1 MGNYYYKGSSSCT
14 RTLIEVIMSAFVTIL
29 FAYVIL
35 EANGVDA
42 MWALK
47 ETVNILVA
55 GLR

>member
-14 RTLIEVIMSAFVTIL
+14 RTLLEVIMSAFVTIL

-42 MWALK
+42 MWAFRQTIQL
-47 ETVNILVA
+47 ILA
-55 GLR
+55 GLH

>member
-1 MGNYYYKGSSSCT
+1 MYYKGQSSCT
-14 RTLIEVIMSAFVTIL
+14 RTLLEVIMSAFVTIL